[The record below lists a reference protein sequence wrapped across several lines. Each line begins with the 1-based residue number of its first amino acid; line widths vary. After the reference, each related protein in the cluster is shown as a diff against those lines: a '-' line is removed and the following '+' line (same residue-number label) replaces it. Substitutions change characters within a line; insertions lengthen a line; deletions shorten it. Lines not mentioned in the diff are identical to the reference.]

1 MIETLK
7 NLYAVQKQA
16 LKNNDMFLLNET
28 NKKIFAI
35 RQVLEKE
42 KRQAKEKEKEKLI
55 DKNICEKL
63 KGVEKC

>member
-1 MIETLK
+1 MIEILK
-7 NLYAVQKQA
+7 NLYAIQKQA
-16 LKNNDMFLLNET
+16 LKNNDMVLLNET

-42 KRQAKEKEKEKLI
+42 KRQAKEKEKEIFI